1 MEMATKDVLPESTY
15 TWLIRLV
22 LAAVIGVLA
31 GVITYLTAR
40 AIGSA
45 WLLLNQQALIEA
57 TRQALQQGVMGL
69 ADTNLRAL
77 RLAAEAQQ
85 NIMTE
90 ISAWFGLGVAVIVA
104 IIAFVRLESTANDN
118 IGRVI

>member
-1 MEMATKDVLPESTY
+1 MEMATKDVLAESTH

-69 ADTNLRAL
+69 ADTNLRVL

-104 IIAFVRLESTANDN
+104 IIAFVRLESTASDN